1 METER
6 SLEVQP
12 ETTSGVDE
20 PHFEEAWT
28 VLAARPVV
36 PLKQVESRQG
46 VRGTLKLTAAFLG
59 AGVLGVVVGLASIRF
74 RQLPATNTANDVSV
88 PNDSTQNPEDQPST
102 TEQTAIEPEVE
113 AATVKTPS
121 RITETSK
128 RRQNAAVQVVPNS
141 ESDSSSAQPQLAD
154 EWQERRP
161 RRTTIRRQHREIDD
175 LHHRDLLR
183 IQEIFEGRR
192 PRNP

>member
-1 METER
+1 METEK
-6 SLEVQP
+6 SLEAQP
-12 ETTSGVDE
+12 ETISAVDE

-88 PNDSTQNPEDQPST
+88 PNDS
-102 TEQTAIEPEVE
+102 
-113 AATVKTPS
+113 S
-121 RITETSK
+121 RM
-128 RRQNAAVQVVPNS
+128 
-141 ESDSSSAQPQLAD
+141 
-154 EWQERRP
+154 
-161 RRTTIRRQHREIDD
+161 
-175 LHHRDLLR
+175 LR
-183 IQEIFEGRR
+183 ISR
-192 PRNP
+192 PPQSKLRLSQR